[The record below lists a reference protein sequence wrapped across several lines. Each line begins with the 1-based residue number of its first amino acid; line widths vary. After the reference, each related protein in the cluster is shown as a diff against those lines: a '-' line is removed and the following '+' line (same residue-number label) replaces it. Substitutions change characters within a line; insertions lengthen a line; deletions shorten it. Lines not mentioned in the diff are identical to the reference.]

1 MDPWHLDEPFWRSR
15 TVHGESLL
23 FLRGPADDRP
33 KARLLFRPGP
43 GLRLRS
49 ATGLMQFEEGRDFD
63 VNPLTGTLSLRTGT
77 AVPSLDTAALCLPLA
92 APQAIAHRV
101 DDPAVGLLFGEG
113 RFYHDLQVEATYDR
127 LDDWTGYVPGDARAQ
142 VPRLAGLLQRA
153 APLQICMTGDSIS
166 AGANASG
173 VSAAPPGMPAYGD
186 LVASGL
192 AGRYGSQVSFRNFA
206 VGGMGAAHGI
216 EAAAAAAGLAP
227 DLVIIAYGMNDV
239 GRRDP
244 DGFAAQITQ
253 GMQVVRAARP
263 EVEFILVATMLG
275 NPEWVHT
282 PPDMFTAYRSSL
294 AALCGPGV
302 VLADLTCLWGDLLR
316 RKTYHDLTGN
326 GVNHP
331 NDFGH
336 RLYAQVI
343 LDLLG
348 CGSTL

>member
-33 KARLLFRPGP
+33 TARLLFRPAP
-43 GLRLRS
+43 GLRLRA
-49 ATGLMQFEEGRDFD
+49 ATGLTQFETGRDFAID
-63 VNPLTGTLSLRTGT
+63 AGTGTLSLLPGT
-77 AVPSLDTAALCLPLA
+77 TIPSLDAPALYLPIG
-92 APQAIAHRV
+92 APQAIAHRA
-101 DDPAVGLLFGEG
+101 DDPTTGLLFGEG

-127 LDDWTGYVPGDARAQ
+127 LEDWSGYVPPDARGQ
-142 VPRLAGLLQRA
+142 LPRLAGLLRQA

-173 VSAAPPGMPAYGD
+173 VSDAPPGMPPYGD
-186 LVASGL
+186 LVAAGL
-192 AGRYGSQVSFRNFA
+192 TAHYGSQVSFRNFA

-216 EAAAAAAGLAP
+216 EAAAAAAALAP

-244 DGFAAQITQ
+244 GGFTAQIVQ

-282 PPDMFTAYRSSL
+282 PADMFTAYRSAL

-302 VLADLTCLWGDLLR
+302 ALADLTSLWGDLLH